1 MSDLVS
7 WNYQWSE
14 AGGSSW
20 NDYLRNRDIVRAIN
34 GGTAAAA
41 VRMAN
46 CMDANTRE
54 VLGSVRSLER
64 SLESGFDGVQSSIH
78 LMGGQISTA
87 FTWGFSEMLVSMGG
101 MQTTL
106 DALLK
111 VAKTPTQTAA
121 FEQFEIA
128 RDAFRKGLYPEC
140 LEALEQA
147 VNGVAGVATGYKLEW
162 RFHHLRGLVLL
173 GSHDNSG
180 PELIN
185 PVEAEKAFLNA
196 ARYAKFD
203 FPKDAAKAFLSA
215 GWAAYVQV
223 DRADSL
229 KLRQALEHTENAVD
243 LDPELGEGL
252 FQLAKFRMALGK
264 PEEGLAALGKAAE
277 HASAYLVKAAS
288 DGDFGRH
295 AEALDRFFR
304 VLRQEKEEKV
314 RRELGPV
321 AELVKALQNECPSL
335 RENSAAQRVVEYGSR
350 PESKELLELFQYH
363 VSQWPMD
370 REELRAYEVLVRRV
384 EAKEWDETVIENVPT
399 GAVDRVEET
408 IQESYSVEET
418 VPRGWFRK
426 ESRVMVQRTRPKL
439 VVREVPRMAKV
450 EKRVRRREY
459 MAEAMHFFNG
469 LGESKGNW
477 DKKSQGVFANPI
489 VPSVWIEP
497 GTFFMGSPDSEDD
510 RSTDKGRH
518 QVTVTKGFFLSEAP
532 CTQSQWKAVMGSN
545 PSRFKETD
553 RPVENVSWGEA
564 VEFCRK
570 LTKKHQEAGVMP
582 QGWLWRLPT
591 EAEWEYAAR
600 AGTTGSR
607 YGELDAIAW
616 WTGNSGS
623 QTHPVKQKTANAWG
637 LYDMMGNVWE
647 WCSDWYGEYP
657 TESVTDPTGPNS
669 GSRRVT
675 RGGSWSSDAG
685 IARSAIRSGRGPGG
699 RDNDLGFRP
708 ALSSVR

>member
-1 MSDLVS
+1 MSDLSS
-7 WNYQWSE
+7 WNYQWTE

-34 GGTAAAA
+34 GGTAMAA
-41 VRMAN
+41 VGMAN
-46 CMDANTRE
+46 CMAANTRE

-64 SLESGFDGVQSSIH
+64 SLESGLDGVQSSIH
-78 LMGGQISTA
+78 RMGEEISTA

-147 VNGVAGVATGYKLEW
+147 VNGVAGVAAGYKLEW
-162 RFHHLRGLVLL
+162 RFHQLRGLVLL
-173 GSHDNSG
+173 GSHNNSG

-196 ARYAKFD
+196 ARYAKSD

-264 PEEGLAALGKAAE
+264 PKEGLAALGKAAE
-277 HASAYLVKAAS
+277 HGSAYLAKAAS

-295 AEALDRFFR
+295 AEALERFFR
-304 VLRQEKEEKV
+304 VLRQEKAEKV

-321 AELVKALQNECPSL
+321 ADLVKALQNECPSL
-335 RENSAAQRVVEYGSR
+335 RENLAAQRVVEYGLR

-363 VSQWPMD
+363 VSQWPVD
-370 REELRAYEVLVRRV
+370 REELRAYEVFVRRV

-399 GAVDRVEET
+399 GEVDRVEET
-408 IQESYSVEET
+408 IQESYSVEEM
-418 VPRGWFRK
+418 VPGGWFRK
-426 ESRVMVQRTRPKL
+426 ESRVMVERTRPKV

-450 EKRVRRREY
+450 EKRVRRREET
-459 MAEAMHFFNG
+459 AEAMHIFNG
-469 LGESKGNW
+469 LGESKGNL
-477 DKKSQGVFANPI
+477 DKKSLG
-489 VPSVWIEP
+489 VWIEP
-497 GTFFMGSPDSEDD
+497 GTFFMGSSDSETD
-510 RSTDKGRH
+510 RNGDEGRH

-532 CTQSQWKAVMGSN
+532 CTQSQWEAVMGSN
-545 PSRFKETD
+545 PSYFKGPD

-564 VEFCRK
+564 MEFCRK
-570 LTKKHQEAGVMP
+570 LTKMHQEAGVMP
-582 QGWLWRLPT
+582 QGWSWRLPT

-600 AGTTGSR
+600 AGTTGPR
-607 YGELDAIAW
+607 HGELDVIAW
-616 WTGNSGS
+616 HSGNSGGE
-623 QTHPVKQKTANAWG
+623 THPVKQKAANAWG
-637 LYDMMGNVWE
+637 LYDMHGNVLE
-647 WCSDWYGEYP
+647 WCADWYGDYP
-657 TESVTDPTGPNS
+657 SESVTDPTGATS
-669 GSRRVT
+669 GSLRVL
-675 RGGSWSSDAG
+675 RGGSWFFEAG
-685 IARSAIRSGRGPGG
+685 VCRSANRFRFVPGN
-699 RDNDLGFRP
+699 RNYSLGFRSV
-708 ALSSVR
+708 LSSSR